1 MKVTF
6 VYPRFRKFFDDVPE
20 CGSGLVEYF
29 LADFTTP
36 PSLGIPIL
44 AAWTPPEIET
54 ELIDDNS
61 GDPIDYGAGGD
72 LIAINCFTPQ
82 ATRAFEIADEY
93 RRHGKTVVMGGFF
106 PSSMPDECLKHADS
120 VNIGEAEPTWQRIL
134 DDTRRGELKRRYV
147 GGNRFDISKLRVPK
161 RNIFYSKQNYDWEE
175 DLVQVSRGCL
185 YNCAMCAIP
194 SHMGGRVRLRPIE
207 HVVEEIR
214 SLKFENVY
222 IADDVLFFPQRRI
235 AEYAEEL
242 LRQVAPLG
250 KKYFV
255 SSTMALR
262 TDAAFLD
269 LMAAAGVRNYYC
281 TMNVDPVSTRA
292 LQGGGKERQQL
303 IDLVKQLEDRDIRF
317 FGSFAVGREWDDTSI
332 AERILELY
340 TAAGIRTSE
349 FFVFTPYPGSVLWD
363 RLERQGRI
371 FDRTW
376 SRYNG
381 AHVVATHPTMSVEQL
396 QEQFH
401 TVWREFFKLQ
411 KNRNAAY
418 LEPSTYHEG
427 EKVVGKPLRRKGVP
441 GQAVVTGIGVLS
453 PIGHDTETLTR
464 ALREG
469 KSGLAPITRFDASHF
484 RTGYGGEIRAFE
496 PRDELTA
503 AEIETYHDRYLR
515 YAIST
520 ARRAMRDAG
529 LAQAA
534 PGHARRDIAMVL
546 GTCNGGLLSAEDEY
560 AWKHGLIE
568 KPFDEATNLQAQL
581 YGFGKALAAALGIG
595 GETWLVTTACSSTSG
610 AIGLAQTLINSGAY
624 KTVIVGG
631 ADALCVANMSGFDA
645 LKATSTGITAPFSL
659 PEGLNVGEAA
669 CFWVVEDMEAVLLRS
684 GRCYARLVGHATTS
698 DAYHPT
704 APDPRGDGAF
714 RTLSAA
720 LEDCGLDTGAIGC
733 INTHGTGT
741 AANDRAECKG
751 IRRVLG
757 SADVPAF
764 SLKSFFGHC
773 MGTAGILEA
782 TCGILAMNDGFIP
795 PTLNYTEPRPGCEVD
810 CVPNKARKRSYDAF
824 VSANYA
830 FGGNNAAVAIS
841 RWDHE
846 TAAPVARNTERVVIT
861 GAGCVS
867 SLGTGCEEMMRAL
880 HDGVVGLS
888 SVESLGLSGLGS
900 RLAGLVPPLRA
911 ADIDRRLDFSGM
923 TKLSVMATAAAR
935 LALAHSG
942 MRVSRRNADTVGL
955 AMGICNGPPETAHMD
970 SVFSSGTYTADIGC
984 FSNVVAN
991 ATAGWVSN
999 ALCVK
1004 GVNTTLSPGLHA
1016 GLQSAAYAYLML
1028 SRGRIPAM
1036 LACAADEVYAQSYYN
1051 YDLIGYLHQG
1061 EHEQDCR
1068 VRLES
1073 EKRKVVGEGA
1083 ACVVMETVR
1092 SAAQR
1097 KAPVLGEVMGY
1108 GMSMDAGPF
1117 LEQNLSTDGLVH
1129 AIEQALE
1136 RADIAPDAVDSVVW
1150 APQGNVQDR
1159 KVIDAV
1165 RESIG
1170 DRRELAFAATSLHTG
1185 FIEAASALQALG
1197 LMLVSLK
1204 EGKGL
1209 WPQRTGLADIDTRV
1223 CRPDPRYV
1231 LACGSSDLGYDF
1243 ALVVKP
1249 GSVA

>member
-6 VYPRFRKFFDDVPE
+6 VYPRFRKFFDDVPD

-36 PSLGIPIL
+36 PSLGIPIM
-44 AAWTPPEIET
+44 AAWTPPDVET

-61 GDPIDYGAGGD
+61 GDPIDYAAGGD

-93 RRHGKTVVMGGFF
+93 RRHGKLVIMGGFF
-106 PSSMPDECLKHADS
+106 PTAMPDECLQHADS
-120 VNIGEAEPTWQRIL
+120 VNVGEVEPTWERIL
-134 DDTRRGELKRRYV
+134 DDARRGALKRKYI
-147 GGNRFDISKLRVPK
+147 GGNRFDVAQLRVPK
-161 RNIFYSKQNYDWEE
+161 RDIFYSKQNYDWEE

-194 SHMGGRVRLRPIE
+194 SHMGGRVRLRPVE
-207 HVVEEIR
+207 HVVDEIR

-242 LRQVAPLG
+242 MRRLAPLE

-269 LMAAAGVRNYYC
+269 LIAQAGVRNFYC

-292 LQGGGKERQQL
+292 LQGGAKERQLL

-340 TAAGIRTSE
+340 TAANIRTSE
-349 FFVFTPYPGSVLWD
+349 FFIFTPYPGSVLWD
-363 RLERQGRI
+363 RLERQNRI
-371 FDRTW
+371 IDRTW
-376 SRYNG
+376 SKYNG
-381 AHVVATHPTMSVEQL
+381 AHVVATHPNMTVEQL

-401 TVWREFFKLQ
+401 AVWREFFKLQ

-418 LEPSTYHEG
+418 LEPSTYQAG

-453 PIGHDTETLTR
+453 PIGNDTETLTS

-469 KSGLAPITRFDASHF
+469 RSGLAPISRFDTGHF
-484 RTGYGGEIRAFE
+484 RTGSGGEIRGFD
-496 PRDELTA
+496 PRDELS
-503 AEIETYHDRYLR
+503 AEEVQTYHDRYLQ
-515 YAIST
+515 YAIAT

-529 LAQAA
+529 LAQPA
-534 PGHARRDIAMVL
+534 PNHVRRDIAMVL

-560 AWKHGLIE
+560 AWKHGLID

-610 AIGLAQTLINSGAY
+610 AIGLAQTLVNSGQY
-624 KTVIVGG
+624 KTVLVGG

-669 CFWVVEDMEAVLLRS
+669 CFWVVEDMEAALLRS
-684 GRCYARLVGHATTS
+684 SRCYARLVGHATTS

-704 APDPRGDGAF
+704 APDPRGEGAF
-714 RTLSAA
+714 RTLRAA
-720 LEDCGLDTGAIGC
+720 LDDCTLSIDAIGC

-741 AANDRAECKG
+741 AANDRSESKG
-751 IRRVLG
+751 IRRMLG
-757 SADVPAF
+757 DVEVPAV

-782 TCGILAMNDGFIP
+782 TCGILAMNEGFIP
-795 PTLNYTEPRPGCEVD
+795 PTLNYTEPRPGCELD
-810 CVPNKARKRSYDAF
+810 CVPNQARRQPYDAF

-830 FGGNNAAVAIS
+830 FGGNNAAVAIA

-846 TAAPVARNTERVVIT
+846 AAVPLTRDTERVVIT
-861 GAGCVS
+861 GTGCVS
-867 SLGTGCEEMMRAL
+867 SVGLGCDQTMRAL
-880 HDGVVGLS
+880 HDGTVGLS
-888 SVESLGLSGLGS
+888 SVETLGLSGLGS
-900 RLAGLVPPLRA
+900 QLAGLVPPLRA
-911 ADIDRRLDFSGM
+911 ADVDRRLDFSGM
-923 TKLSVMATAAAR
+923 NKLSMMATAAAR
-935 LALAHSG
+935 LALEHG
-942 MRVSRRNADTVGL
+942 GLRVSRRNAEAVGI
-955 AMGICNGPPETAHMD
+955 AMGICNGPPETEHMD
-970 SVFSSGTYTADIGC
+970 SVFSSGTYAADIGC

-999 ALCVK
+999 ALCIK
-1004 GVNTTLSPGLHA
+1004 GVNTTVSPGVHA
-1016 GLQSAAYAYLML
+1016 GLQSVAYAYLML

-1036 LACAADEVYAQSYYN
+1036 LACAADEVYAQSYFN

-1061 EHEQDCR
+1061 EHERDYR

-1073 EKRKVVGEGA
+1073 GKRKVIGEGA
-1083 ACVVMETVR
+1083 ACVMMETL
-1092 SAAQR
+1092 SAAR
-1097 KAPVLGEVMGY
+1097 EREAPVLGEVLGY

-1117 LEQNLSTDGLVH
+1117 LAQNLAIEGLVH
-1129 AIEQALE
+1129 AIELALR
-1136 RADIAPDAVDSVVW
+1136 RAGVGPDGIDAIVW
-1150 APQGNVQDR
+1150 APQGNLQDR

-1165 RESIG
+1165 CEAIG
-1170 DRRELAFAATSLHTG
+1170 ERTNLPFAATSLHTG

-1197 LMLVSLK
+1197 LTLVALQNGS
-1204 EGKGL
+1204 GL
-1209 WPQRTGLADIDTRV
+1209 WPQRTGLPEIDARALE
-1223 CRPDPRYV
+1223 RAPRCL
-1231 LACGSSDLGYDF
+1231 LACGSSDLGYNY
-1243 ALVVKP
+1243 AVVIRP
-1249 GSVA
+1249 GPVA

>member
-36 PSLGIPIL
+36 PSLGIPIM
-44 AAWTPPEIET
+44 AAWTPPDIET
-54 ELIDDNS
+54 ELVDDNS
-61 GDPIDYGAGGD
+61 GDPIDYSADGD

-93 RRHGKTVVMGGFF
+93 RRHGKKVIMGGFF
-106 PSSMPDECLKHADS
+106 PTAMPDECLEHADS
-120 VNIGEAEPTWQRIL
+120 VNIGEVEPTWQRIL
-134 DDTRRGELKRRYV
+134 DDARRGELKRRYV
-147 GGNRFDISKLRVPK
+147 GGNRFDITRLRIPK
-161 RNIFYSKQNYDWEE
+161 RDIFYSKQNYDWEE

-194 SHMGGRVRLRPIE
+194 SHMGGRVRLRPVE
-207 HVVEEIR
+207 HVVEEVR

-242 LRQVAPLG
+242 LRRLTPLG

-262 TDAAFLD
+262 SDPAFFD

-292 LQGGGKERQQL
+292 LQGGKKERRQL

-340 TAAGIRTSE
+340 TAANIRTSE
-349 FFVFTPYPGSVLWD
+349 FFIFTPYPGSVLWD
-363 RLERQGRI
+363 RLERQNRI

-381 AHVVATHPTMSVEQL
+381 AHVVATHPNMSVEQL

-411 KNRNAAY
+411 KSRNAAY

-453 PIGHDTETLTR
+453 PIGNDTEALTK
-464 ALREG
+464 ALRDG
-469 KSGLAPITRFDASHF
+469 TSGIAPISRFDTSHF
-484 RTGYGGEIRAFE
+484 RTGYGGEIRGFD
-496 PRDELTA
+496 PLDELSPK
-503 AEIETYHDRYLR
+503 ELETYHDRYLQ

-529 LAQAA
+529 LALPA
-534 PGHARRDIAMVL
+534 PGHVRRDIAMVL

-560 AWKHGLIE
+560 AWKHGLSE

-595 GETWLVTTACSSTSG
+595 GETWVVTTACSSTSG
-610 AIGLAQTLINSGAY
+610 AIGLAQTLVNSGAY
-624 KTVIVGG
+624 RTVLVGG

-659 PEGLNVGEAA
+659 PEGLNVGEAS
-669 CFWVVEDMEAVLLRS
+669 CFWVVEDMEAALLRS
-684 GRCYARLVGHATTS
+684 SRCYARLVGHATTS

-704 APDPRGDGAF
+704 APDPRGEGAF
-714 RTLSAA
+714 RTVKAA
-720 LEDCGLDTGAIGC
+720 LDDCTLDIGALGC

-751 IRRVLG
+751 IKRLLG
-757 SADVPAF
+757 DAAVPIY

-782 TCGILAMNDGFIP
+782 TCGILAMNDELIP
-795 PTLNYTEPRPGCEVD
+795 ATLNYTDPRPGCEID
-810 CVPNKARKRSYDAF
+810 CVPNEARRQAYDAF
-824 VSANYA
+824 ISANYA
-830 FGGNNAAVAIS
+830 FGGNNAAVAIA
-841 RWDHE
+841 RWDHQD
-846 TAAPVARNTERVVIT
+846 AAPVVRGSERVVIT
-861 GAGCVS
+861 GTGCVS
-867 SLGTGCEEMMRAL
+867 SVGVGCEETLRAL
-880 HDGVVGLS
+880 FDNAVGLS

-900 RLAGLVPPLRA
+900 RLAGLAPPLRA

-923 TKLSVMATAAAR
+923 NKLSMMATSAAR
-935 LALAHSG
+935 LALEHG
-942 MRVSRRNADTVGL
+942 GLRVSRRNADTVGI
-955 AMGICNGPPETAHMD
+955 AMGICNGPPETDHMD
-970 SVFSSGTYTADIGC
+970 SVFSSGTYAADIGC

-999 ALCVK
+999 ALCIK

-1016 GLQSAAYAYLML
+1016 GLQSMAYAYLML

-1036 LACAADEVYAQSYYN
+1036 LACAADEVYAQSYFN
-1051 YDLIGYLHQG
+1051 YDLIGYLYQG
-1061 EHEQDCR
+1061 ENEQDYR
-1068 VRLES
+1068 VRFES
-1073 EKRKVVGEGA
+1073 DKRKVIGEGA
-1083 ACVVMETVR
+1083 ACVVMETF
-1092 SAAQR
+1092 SAAR
-1097 KAPVLGEVMGY
+1097 EREAPVLGEVLGY
-1108 GMSMDAGPF
+1108 GMSMDAGAF
-1117 LEQNLSTDGLVH
+1117 LEQNLTTEGLVH
-1129 AIEQALE
+1129 AIEQAL
-1136 RADIAPDAVDSVVW
+1136 RCADIAPEAIDSVVW
-1150 APQGNVQDR
+1150 APQGNKQDR
-1159 KVIDAV
+1159 KTIDAV
-1165 RESIG
+1165 RQAFGERP
-1170 DRRELAFAATSLHTG
+1170 DLAFAATSLNTG

-1197 LMLVSLK
+1197 LVLVALND
-1204 EGKGL
+1204 GRGL
-1209 WPQRTGLADIDTRV
+1209 WPQRTGLRDIDGRV
-1223 CRPDPRYV
+1223 LRRDPRHLLV
-1231 LACGSSDLGYDF
+1231 CGSSDLGYNF

-1249 GSVA
+1249 GPVA